1 MPSEKKLSEVLSE
14 FAHTLLTDVPIQ
26 AILDH
31 LVERIVEVMPI
42 TSAGVTLIAP
52 GMSPEYVAASD
63 EAALRYERLQSE
75 LGEGPCPRGVSLG
88 YAGRGA

>member
-42 TSAGVTLIAP
+42 TSAGDREVSAR
-52 GMSPEYVAASD
+52 A
-63 EAALRYERLQSE
+63 
-75 LGEGPCPRGVSLG
+75 RGVI
-88 YAGRGA
+88 AQIA